1 MRSLYTAATGMKAQ
15 QLRIDN
21 ISNNLANV
29 NTTAFKKSRADFE
42 DLYYQKIRTGGTE
55 TAGGTRRNDSVEI
68 GHGSRAANLTR
79 DFRMG
84 GVVQTGR
91 PTDIAVDGTG
101 FFQLQTAEGDLL
113 YTRAGNF
120 GLDDQGNLITPQ
132 GHQLAGGIQVP
143 EGSVVSIQQ
152 DGLVFAQIPG
162 DTDLAQIGQ
171 IELAR
176 FANAAG
182 LEGLGAGLFRET
194 EASGAV
200 TTGNPGVDGF
210 GKTLGQALETSNVD
224 VADELI
230 SMILAQRSYELTSKA
245 ISTADEMLQ
254 VTNQLK

>member
-1 MRSLYTAATGMKAQ
+1 MRSLFTAATGMKAQ

-55 TAGGTRRNDSVEI
+55 TAGGTRRNDTVEI
-68 GHGSRAANLTR
+68 GHGARAANLTR

-91 PTDIAVDGTG
+91 ETDIAIDGNG
-101 FFQLQTAEGDLL
+101 FFQIESAEGDLL
-113 YTRAGNF
+113 YTRAGHF
-120 GLDDQGNLITPQ
+120 GMDDQGNLITPQ
-132 GHQLAGGIQVP
+132 GHKLAGGIQVP
-143 EGSVVSIQQ
+143 EGAMISVQQ
-152 DGLVFAQIPG
+152 DGIVFAQLPG
-162 DTDLAQIGQ
+162 EQDLTQLGQ

-176 FANAAG
+176 FANASG
-182 LEGLGAGLFRET
+182 LEGLGAGLFAET
-194 EASGAV
+194 QASGAPN
-200 TTGNPGVDGF
+200 TGVPGVDGF

-230 SMILAQRSYELTSKA
+230 SMIMAQRSYELTSKA